1 VSSRVGAVIRPS
13 DAPVGAVPV
22 GAVPVG
28 VVPVPAAAEPA
39 VGWLGEQVQVRL
51 SRFLTTKSRQL
62 LAIAGDLQDPML
74 ALTDLLAGG
83 KRLRPAFLYWGW
95 RAAPG
100 ADPGETGRIVDAA
113 AALEL
118 LQASALIHDDV
129 MDGSETRR
137 GLPAIHRRF
146 AGLHRG
152 AGWTGSPESFGTS
165 AAILLG
171 DLCLS
176 WSDEMLRRCE
186 IPAERLL
193 TAMRVFDD
201 MRTEVIAGQY
211 LDVVEQAV
219 GGASVTRAL
228 RVVRYKSAKYTIER
242 PLHIGAVLAGGGG
255 ELLRRF
261 SGYGLPLG
269 EAFQLRDDV
278 LGVFG
283 DPAATGKPAGD
294 DLRDGKRTVLIAEA
308 GARASTAQRAV
319 LRRYLGDPALGASGV
334 AALREV
340 IVETGALAVVE
351 DLVRDLTDRSLRA
364 LDCAPIADPV
374 AADALRTLADAVTR
388 RSA

>member
-1 VSSRVGAVIRPS
+1 MSTSVAANPQPGSRSPRPLVGPVSRA
-13 DAPVGAVPV
+13 APAGP
-22 GAVPVG
+22 
-28 VVPVPAAAEPA
+28 
-39 VGWLGEQVQVRL
+39 GWLADQIQNRL
-51 SRFLTTKSRQL
+51 STFLTAKSRQL
-62 LAIAGDLQDPML
+62 LGIAGDLDEPLL

-95 RAAPG
+95 RAAAT
-100 ADPGETGRIVDAA
+100 ADPSETDRILDAG

-118 LQASALIHDDV
+118 LQASALIHDDL

-137 GLPAIHRRF
+137 GIPATHRRF

-152 AGWTGSPESFGTS
+152 AGWTGSPETFGTG

-176 WSDEMLRRCE
+176 WSDEMLRRCAV
-186 IPAERLL
+186 PADRLL

-211 LDVVEQAV
+211 LDLVEQAV
-219 GGASVTRAL
+219 GGSSVARAL

-242 PLHIGAVLAGGGG
+242 PLHIGAVLAGAHG
-255 ELLRRF
+255 ELLDCL
-261 SGYGLPLG
+261 SAYGLPLG

-283 DPAATGKPAGD
+283 DPATTGKPTGD
-294 DLRDGKRTVLIAEA
+294 DLREGKRTVLVAA
-308 GARASTAQRAV
+308 AVARATPTQRAV
-319 LRRYLGDPALGASGV
+319 LRRYVGDPALGPTGV
-334 AALREV
+334 DTLREV
-340 IVETGALAVVE
+340 ITETGALDMVEAMVVK
-351 DLVRDLTDRSLRA
+351 LTGQA
-364 LDCAPIADPV
+364 LAALHAAPVADP
-374 AADALRTLADAVTR
+374 AATQALRELADAVTR